1 MVATSTVKEN
11 NMGQMKALV
20 MDIEDMLSAGTDVE
34 STAKYLGAPLELVE
48 EIYENLNGPNGGG
61 PDYDDLSY
69 DAQHRDHHDGQPDEA
84 QEWHDFDPDC

>member
-1 MVATSTVKEN
+1 MVATSIVVLKEN

-48 EIYENLNGPNGGG
+48 EIYENLNGPDGGG
-61 PDYDDLSY
+61 PDYDY
-69 DAQHRDHHDGQPDEA
+69 EGQPDEA
-84 QEWHDFDPDC
+84 QEWYDFDPDC

>member
-1 MVATSTVKEN
+1 MVATSIVVLKEN

-48 EIYENLNGPNGGG
+48 EIYENLNGPDGGG
-61 PDYDDLSY
+61 PDYDY
-69 DAQHRDHHDGQPDEA
+69 DDQPNEA
-84 QEWHDFDPDC
+84 QEWYDFDPDC

>member
-61 PDYDDLSY
+61 PDYD
-69 DAQHRDHHDGQPDEA
+69 GQPDEA

>member
-1 MVATSTVKEN
+1 MVDIFTVKEN
-11 NMGQMKALV
+11 NMGQMKALA

-48 EIYENLNGPNGGG
+48 EIYENLNGPDGGG
-61 PDYDDLSY
+61 PDY
-69 DAQHRDHHDGQPDEA
+69 DGQPDEA

>member
-1 MVATSTVKEN
+1 
-11 NMGQMKALV
+11 MGQMKALV

-48 EIYENLNGPNGGG
+48 EIYENLNGPDGGG
-61 PDYDDLSY
+61 PDYDY
-69 DAQHRDHHDGQPDEA
+69 DHDGQPDEA